1 MKKRP
6 YVYEPLP
13 NTPGIYKHILSG
25 HYMARKKIKG
35 KQFSATF
42 TSLRDARFW
51 KNTFNGSSQPKS
63 ESTAT
68 LDEVWLAMQ
77 KLHFPKLSESTKQV
91 WIRRYALLQD
101 LGHYCM
107 HEITPSKLNEWIEKW
122 VHFYKSEEWQS
133 GGSGRGARCN
143 LKNEINLLSTIYN
156 WYKQEDEF
164 LEESKS
170 VLNPVRSRH
179 KDMSFIKDIPRKN
192 KKITVEEAFR
202 FFSALNPLY
211 RDLAMVQYYCAA
223 RIGEVA
229 GIQILNIDL
238 EARRLVIR
246 ETCRWCNM
254 SKTFIALNPFPKNK
268 EPRYVY
274 ITDELRTILQR
285 RINQKWPASNY
296 LFHVEGRPLN
306 YGTIQVNYR
315 EAQRKSGISYS
326 GTHNLRHGMATLAR
340 QIGGSLDSVIAMTG
354 HKDLKLADHYSKI
367 DEVVQRE
374 TSTKIMDHINQK
386 MLASNHAE
394 TFENVVFFPKRRVQ

>member
-1 MKKRP
+1 
-6 YVYEPLP
+6 
-13 NTPGIYKHILSG
+13 
-25 HYMARKKIKG
+25 
-35 KQFSATF
+35 
-42 TSLRDARFW
+42 
-51 KNTFNGSSQPKS
+51 
-63 ESTAT
+63 
-68 LDEVWLAMQ
+68 
-77 KLHFPKLSESTKQV
+77 
-91 WIRRYALLQD
+91 
-101 LGHYCM
+101 
-107 HEITPSKLNEWIEKW
+107 
-122 VHFYKSEEWQS
+122 
-133 GGSGRGARCN
+133 
-143 LKNEINLLSTIYN
+143 
-156 WYKQEDEF
+156 
-164 LEESKS
+164 
-170 VLNPVRSRH
+170 
-179 KDMSFIKDIPRKN
+179 
-192 KKITVEEAFR
+192 
-202 FFSALNPLY
+202 
-211 RDLAMVQYYCAA
+211 
-223 RIGEVA
+223 
-229 GIQILNIDL
+229 
-238 EARRLVIR
+238 
-246 ETCRWCNM
+246 M